1 MPSSKKILLI
11 DNNIEYQALITNTL
25 EPANYRVKV
34 SLDGDGGFEL
44 AKKDKPDLVVMAV
57 ELPDGNGYLLC
68 KKFREDE
75 NLKDIPVILISK
87 DAKPKDF
94 EQHRKL
100 KIRAD
105 EYLLKPFNNEVIL
118 SKVQNLI
125 GFHITEKEFDLMQE
139 HLNSMIQEKILLD
152 DKISTIEKENE
163 ELGSQLKSVRNIREE
178 LKAAKEKEARM
189 LQQIKESKE
198 HTKVIDKWLTEA
210 NEKAEKLQIDNDK
223 ITKENTLLKT
233 EFENMKKQFNDLN
246 TTFNALQN
254 KMKKNN
260 MNVEKLKL
268 LLNQAAAL
276 LAGE

>member
-11 DNNIEYQALITNTL
+11 DNDIECQALITNTL

-44 AKKDKPDLVVMAV
+44 AKKDKPDLVIIAV
-57 ELPDGNGYLLC
+57 ELPDANGYLLC
-68 KKFREDE
+68 KKFREFKS
-75 NLKDIPVILISK
+75 LKDIPIILISR

-100 KIRAD
+100 KIRGD
-105 EYLLKPFNNEVIL
+105 EYLLKPFGGEVIL

-163 ELGSQLKSVRNIREE
+163 ELATQLKSVQNIREE

-189 LQQIKESKE
+189 LQQVKDNKE
-198 HTKVIDKWLTEA
+198 HINVVDKWLTEA

-223 ITKENTLLKT
+223 VTKENTLLKT
-233 EFENMKKQFNDLN
+233 ELENVKRQFNDLN
-246 TTFNALQN
+246 ATFNALQN
-254 KMKKNN
+254 KIKKNN
-260 MNVEKLKL
+260 MNIEKLKL
-268 LLNQAAAL
+268 LLNQAVAL
-276 LAGE
+276 LAEE